1 VRISLS
7 ICLSPHFYL
16 FFVIFF
22 IHGRFS
28 FIFLSYFFSIIFYF
42 DQSTAFNGAS
52 NIVQGGGMAC
62 LDPEGMKEIEGLI
75 SYYLENAKI
84 LKKCAEVKTSEFAS
98 LYSSFLVI
106 VPVAYLIVR
115 LLWCFVRS
123 NTF

>member
-1 VRISLS
+1 MNLSLTS
-7 ICLSPHFYL
+7 LLVHL
-16 FFVIFF
+16 FFT
-22 IHGRFS
+22 HGPS
-28 FIFLSYFFSIIFYF
+28 SYIYLSYFFSILFYF
-42 DQSTAFNGAS
+42 DIKSTAFNGAS